1 MKKYCITYGESKNEI
16 IGRDFYNTYEEADA
30 VRHCVLGL
38 YKYLV
43 IEELPIYSLIIGRDK
58 NEHIKRRSRELG
70 ENK

>member
-1 MKKYCITYGESKNEI
+1 MIKYCITYGNSNTDI

-43 IEELPIYSLIIGRDK
+43 IEELQINTLIIGGQD
-58 NEHIKRRSRELG
+58 E
-70 ENK
+70 ENTYRIYKSF